1 MAEFDEY
8 TFLPPQG
15 TGDPDLRRLFDEAA
29 EAPPPR
35 VWDAI
40 ERELDEDDRDRV
52 VVIPFWSRPATW
64 AWSAAA
70 VVTLLLVGWWS
81 LRNAGDQPMQA
92 APSVAAQSNTNES
105 SVAQPSGEATPA
117 NQLAQTG
124 ERGNRPTH
132 LSSPQG
138 SAPVEAPAGL
148 SEPSPRVSDA
158 DSPAVI
164 AQARKPQ
171 NADIGNV
178 PAGLTENPTDALAQ
192 NQGAGSKTPRRA
204 TAGAGGV
211 PTPPRSLD
219 GPAGTPPQELA
230 IARVNE
236 TTETASALPPAA
248 SNPVVAQ
255 GASSVAE
262 PVAIA
267 SLDTRPFRPNTMY
280 GTQRIVWFRPDEDL
294 SAPAELTQ
302 SRQKAEQ
309 WASVSVTPSSFNP
322 TVGLKPALTT
332 YGNAFAQLG
341 NAAVADLSLKS
352 EPNRSIAYQ
361 ISAGRQL
368 GERWSIET
376 GVGYLEA
383 RSTVVSPT
391 QTLVASMVGSANR
404 SSSLY
409 ADVLQNSRPSAS
421 NDRTSNTPSKGGTS
435 NPLQNSN
442 VYDAQI
448 AQNLTNNYTFVQI
461 PVQMGFQL
469 RPRKR
474 FGMSLLGGLLTNLF
488 VRNTVNDQI
497 SVTNSDGVY
506 RPVTLSASTGLRFRY
521 RPTGRWSA
529 SMAGIFQQALQRGT
543 RESSDLTIRPQ
554 TMGVSVG
561 LDYHF

>member
-1 MAEFDEY
+1 MAQFDEFN
-8 TFLPPQG
+8 FLPPQG

-40 ERELDEDDRDRV
+40 ERELDESDRV
-52 VVIPFWSRPATW
+52 VVIPFWGRPATW
-64 AWSAAA
+64 VWSAAA
-70 VVTLLLVGWWS
+70 VVALLLVGWWS
-81 LRNAGDQPMQA
+81 LRQTGEQPMQA
-92 APSVAAQSNTNES
+92 APSVAAQSSTDRPG
-105 SVAQPSGEATPA
+105 VTQPSVEPA
-117 NQLAQTG
+117 LTTQLAQTG
-124 ERGNRPTH
+124 KPANRPTR
-132 LSSPQG
+132 LSAPQG
-138 SAPVEAPAGL
+138 STPAEGPAGL
-148 SEPSPRVSDA
+148 SAQSPRVSGA
-158 DSPAVI
+158 GSPAII

-171 NADIGNV
+171 SPDLV
-178 PAGLTENPTDALAQ
+178 SKPAGLNGNPADALAQ
-192 NQGAGSKTPRRA
+192 NTSVAS
-204 TAGAGGV
+204 
-211 PTPPRSLD
+211 PTNTGPTTGQPPMPTRSLD
-219 GPAGTPPQELA
+219 GPARMAAEEQA

-236 TTETASALPPAA
+236 KTTETAPALPPVL
-248 SNPVVAQ
+248 SNPPVEQ
-255 GASSVAE
+255 GANATAQ

-267 SLDTRPFRPNTMY
+267 SLDTKPFRPNTMY
-280 GTQRIVWFRPDEDL
+280 GTQRIVWFRPDEEL

-341 NAAVADLSLKS
+341 NAAPADLSLKS

-368 GERWSIET
+368 GERWTIET

-391 QTLVASMVGSANR
+391 QTLVASMIGSANR

-409 ADVLQNSRPSAS
+409 ADVLQNSRPTAS
-421 NDRTSNTPSKGGTS
+421 NDRLSNTPSKGGTS

-442 VYDAQI
+442 VYDAQL
-448 AQNLTNNYTFVQI
+448 AQSLTNNYTFVQI

-474 FGMSLLGGLLTNLF
+474 FGMSLLGGFLTNLF